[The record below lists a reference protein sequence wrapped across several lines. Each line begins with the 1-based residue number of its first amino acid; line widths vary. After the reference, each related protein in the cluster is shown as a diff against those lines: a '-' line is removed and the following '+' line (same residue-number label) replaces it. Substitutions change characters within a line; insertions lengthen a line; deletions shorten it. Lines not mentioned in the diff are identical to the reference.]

1 MSSRPNSNTANRP
14 TRPAPMISTSV
25 LIVSLIDI
33 VPAAAGSPLWLFV
46 WSRRLAGHLR
56 IRNSDQAQQFRQIL
70 LWRLVGGRER
80 DIRICVERLA
90 AFQDGDEILHGAHAV
105 GDRPHVALCHDAL

>member
-14 TRPAPMISTSV
+14 TGPAPMISTSV

-80 DIRICVERLA
+80 DIRLCVERLPG
-90 AFQDGDEILHGAHAV
+90 FFDGGGNLHRAHPSGACAPI
-105 GDRPHVALCHDAL
+105 G